1 MSVNRSFNS
10 KKRIHTCLKNQE
22 DPGVSEVAFIG
33 VILHVA
39 KAAEDLQRFTDASPR
54 ALRAEHLPEQHFN
67 YTEYTARYCTCVTVL
82 MYSVLLVQQSRLK
95 LA

>member
-1 MSVNRSFNS
+1 MAVNS

-33 VILHVA
+33 VILHIA
-39 KAAEDLQRFTDASPR
+39 KAAKDLQCFTDASPC

-67 YTEYTARYCTCVTVL
+67 YCATHYTQNTPPVIVPA
-82 MYSVLLVQQSRLK
+82 
-95 LA
+95 